1 MAKLTSQQRDYF
13 KNRIEDQFNNHLGPL
28 EKVATIKKSELVDE
42 KFKTFIDDLGLT
54 HSLEELTKIETRLQA
69 VQQTIATHMENLKK
83 QYDMPTNDY
92 GKKDYAWS
100 WSQYQGMVSQV
111 TNELRKMCQKEC
123 EIAFKSIPE
132 GQQIEEL
139 KDKKREALDYIY
151 GYDQQK
157 ELLDGLAKVLMGS
170 GVKMLETYNGVNNV

>member
-13 KNRIEDQFNNHLGPL
+13 KDRITDQFNNHLGPL
-28 EKVATIKKSELVDE
+28 EKVAATKKAELVEE
-42 KFKTFIDDLGLT
+42 KYDDFIEGLGLAET
-54 HSLEELTKIETRLQA
+54 LKEFKDLHEQLSSVEYKISSYMT
-69 VQQTIATHMENLKK
+69 NLKE
-83 QYDMPTNDY
+83 QYNMPTSSYGVSKYEWAWGDY
-92 GKKDYAWS
+92 EGR
-100 WSQYQGMVSQV
+100 VVQV
-111 TNELRKMCQKEC
+111 TKALKKMCKAEC

-139 KDKKREALDYIY
+139 KTKKREALDYIY

-170 GVKMLETYNGVNNV
+170 GVKMLETYSEVKP